1 MAVLIVLQDNRSKN
15 MQVHKQRKATLHES
29 AKYKGYFQGFF
40 PENTCTWYNVNNN
53 MLIVKKKG
61 IIINNIRLY

>member
-1 MAVLIVLQDNRSKN
+1 MAVLIVLQDNHSKN

-40 PENTCTWYNVNNN
+40 SNKIHVPGT
-53 MLIVKKKG
+53 MLIT
-61 IIINNIRLY
+61 IC

>member
-1 MAVLIVLQDNRSKN
+1 MAVLIVLQDYRSKN

-53 MLIVKKKG
+53 MLIV
-61 IIINNIRLY
+61 